1 MSVVQYAFISLIG
14 LGTSH
19 FFSERYRKKNTNI
32 RFILY
37 VAAACA
43 FGHQHYSIL
52 FEKTIVDNWLF
63 FINSNSE
70 TVSGSLRFMSFVF
83 LVSTTA
89 TLPPSKF
96 SKLFNHFSR
105 RY

>member
-19 FFSERYRKKNTNI
+19 FLSERYRKKNTNI

-52 FEKTIVDNWLF
+52 FEKPLSTIGY
-63 FINSNSE
+63 S
-70 TVSGSLRFMSFVF
+70 SLI
-83 LVSTTA
+83 LT
-89 TLPPSKF
+89 P
-96 SKLFNHFSR
+96 KL
-105 RY
+105 YQAL